1 MNIENKYFASIN
13 EIKNDN
19 TFSNHFFINNKELNK
34 NPYLFNDHNKL
45 TNNITKEQFKF
56 DNLNAFNNSER
67 KNNKKKEMIDNKR
80 HKDSFSNLLN
90 QSNSNINLIKD
101 LDLYND
107 NNFNK
112 KINNKS
118 EKNNKND
125 NKNNK
130 NLSKKKIIVTKK
142 EGKIVIKSIPIKNQ
156 EKKY

>member
-1 MNIENKYFASIN
+1 
-13 EIKNDN
+13 
-19 TFSNHFFINNKELNK
+19 
-34 NPYLFNDHNKL
+34 
-45 TNNITKEQFKF
+45 
-56 DNLNAFNNSER
+56 
-67 KNNKKKEMIDNKR
+67 MIDNKR